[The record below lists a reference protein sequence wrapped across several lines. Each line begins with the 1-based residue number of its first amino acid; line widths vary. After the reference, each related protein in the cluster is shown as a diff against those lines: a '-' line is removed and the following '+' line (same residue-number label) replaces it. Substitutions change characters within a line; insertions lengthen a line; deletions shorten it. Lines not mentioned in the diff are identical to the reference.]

1 MPTLVLR
8 NADLAETWVAAG
20 RPADKVPAEL
30 TVSLLGNLVRL
41 MLQGGGDVNWRTS
54 MFIASAK
61 ASAKAQQIQ
70 EADEEARRK
79 KEDVEREPPPLQ

>member
-1 MPTLVLR
+1 M
-8 NADLAETWVAAG
+8 
-20 RPADKVPAEL
+20 
-30 TVSLLGNLVRL
+30 RL